1 MIKIND
7 KTYRNLPE
15 QVEKNKRDI
24 EDLKLRAGFQGPY
37 ASTEDIQPPVDG
49 VIYIIG
55 ATEPYELYKFDI
67 DDGFIDLGPFGATGA
82 QGPEGPQGPVGPKG
96 DKGDTGPQGPQ
107 GIQGPQGPYGLQ
119 GPKGDPGSNGATG
132 PEGPQGEDGNGIASI
147 AKTGTVGLVDTY
159 TITMDNGA
167 TYTFTVT
174 NGKDGTSTIEA
185 GYGININGDT
195 ISVDQTVIASKAELN
210 QFIKDN
216 DTNYSAVFRGKG
228 VYVKAEGQYT
238 TTSYGDG
245 SIGRSI
251 PNQPGYT
258 YNLPDKSGTF
268 AMTSDIITSYND
280 LTDKPTIPT
289 VNDPTI
295 TFVQG
300 SAIKGTIHL
309 NQSENQTIAFE
320 AGGVTTVDWDDITD
334 KPSFATVATSGSY
347 NDLSNKPVIPDTSN
361 FVTTNTTQTISGE
374 KTFND
379 DIIIHEDEPVY
390 HTGVPFMDL
399 KIEAER
405 FILSTTDSLG
415 IATHKRTFVLPWS
428 ISQSS
433 QTSIVTL
440 ATTDDIPTVPSV
452 LSAFTNDVGFIT
464 SSALS
469 GYATE
474 TWVGQQGFLTSVS
487 WNDILNKP
495 TFATVATSGSYNDL
509 SDKPTIP
516 TVPVTDVQVDGVS
529 VVSNKVA
536 SITMPD
542 VSHDLTYVNI
552 SYDSEHSTYNWPDS
566 DTTAEI
572 ISNPYKYAFHIV
584 DKISWGA
591 LTIPSQH
598 YMAFYDVT
606 YFRATTG
613 NRYYRW
619 RGFFACTSAKYPYI
633 AVLDYEV
640 NVGWSLSYE
649 TVKIQWTD
657 VDFKPTF
664 ATVATSGSYY
674 DLTDK
679 PSIPTVPSVLSAF
692 TNDVGYITGITS
704 SDVVTALGY
713 TPGTSNFSGSYTDL
727 TDKPSIPSTAS
738 STSTS
743 TVTPTTQTLVFTLD
757 DDSTVTVNV
766 MTGAT
771 VSTTTTTTLS

>member
-49 VIYIIG
+49 VIYIVG

-82 QGPEGPQGPVGPKG
+82 QGPEGPQGPVGPQG
-96 DKGDTGPQGPQ
+96 PQGETGPQGPQ

-132 PEGPQGEDGNGIASI
+132 PQGPQGEPGTKIANI
-147 AKTGTVGLVDTY
+147 VKTSSVGLVDTY
-159 TITMDNGA
+159 TIIITDGT
-167 TYTFTVT
+167 TYNFTVT
-174 NGKDGTSTIEA
+174 NGKDGISTIEA
-185 GYGININGDT
+185 GYGIDINGNT
-195 ISVDQTVIASKAELN
+195 ISIDQSIVALKTELN
-210 QFIKDN
+210 QFIKNN
-216 DTNYSAVFRGKG
+216 DTSYSAVFRGKG
-228 VYVKAEGQYT
+228 VWVKAEGAYT
-238 TTSYGDG
+238 ATSYGDG
-245 SIGRSI
+245 GIARSL

-258 YNLPDKSGTF
+258 YILPDKSGTF

-334 KPSFATVATSGSY
+334 KPTFATVATTGDY
-347 NDLSNKPVIPDTSN
+347 DDLLNKPVIPDTTN
-361 FVTTNTTQTISGE
+361 FVTTNTAQTVTGE

-379 DIIIHEDEPVY
+379 DIIIHEEDPVY
-390 HTGVPFMDL
+390 HTAVPFMDL

-405 FILSTTDSLG
+405 FILSTTDSYGML
-415 IATHKRTFVLPWS
+415 THKRTFVLPWS
-428 ISQSS
+428 ISQSEVES
-433 QTSIVTL
+433 TVTL
-440 ATTDDIPTVPSV
+440 ATTKDIPTVPSV

-487 WNDILNKP
+487 WNDVTGKP
-495 TFATVATSGSYNDL
+495 TFATVATSGDYNDL
-509 SDKPTIP
+509 LNKPVIP
-516 TVPVTDVQVDGVS
+516 
-529 VVSNKVA
+529 
-536 SITMPD
+536 
-542 VSHDLTYVNI
+542 
-552 SYDSEHSTYNWPDS
+552 
-566 DTTAEI
+566 DTTNLVTTNTAQ
-572 ISNPYKYAFHIV
+572 
-584 DKISWGA
+584 
-591 LTIPSQH
+591 TITGVKTFQSYVEVENTLYGIKMDIAPGRFNFAYDNQGTIERTLFDLPSKTAGTDQQPTQ
-598 YMAFYDVT
+598 YT
-606 YFRATTG
+606 IATTDDII
-613 NRYYRW
+613 
-619 RGFFACTSAKYPYI
+619 TSY
-633 AVLDYEV
+633 
-640 NVGWSLSYE
+640 N
-649 TVKIQWTD
+649 
-657 VDFKPTF
+657 
-664 ATVATSGSYY
+664 

-679 PSIPTVPSVLSAF
+679 PT
-692 TNDVGYITGITS
+692 
-704 SDVVTALGY
+704 
-713 TPGTSNFSGSYTDL
+713 
-727 TDKPSIPSTAS
+727 IPSTAS

-743 TVTPTTQTLVFTLD
+743 TVTPTTETLVFTLD